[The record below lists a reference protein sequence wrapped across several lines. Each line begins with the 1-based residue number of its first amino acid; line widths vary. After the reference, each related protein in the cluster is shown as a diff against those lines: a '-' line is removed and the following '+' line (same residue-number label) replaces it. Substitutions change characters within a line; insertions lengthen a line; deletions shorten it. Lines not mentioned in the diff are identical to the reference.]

1 MKNVNNK
8 LLFYFL
14 TGTMALFLFFIF
26 SPNAFAETFILN
38 NITENTTWT
47 PTDSPYIVEN
57 SIDIATNKTLTILPG
72 TVVKFEP
79 TNNVSINV
87 LGNLVANGE
96 TDNKIYF
103 TSNYDDTVGGD
114 TDGDYYCY
122 DDVDEDGNF
131 LGEICDGSGYV
142 PDRSD
147 WGGIFFFHSSNSSFK
162 NSVLRYAN
170 NTIELNYSN
179 LDLEKVEI
187 SDSNSGISAYQNNE
201 VSIDGGN
208 FHDIKKDVLLA
219 YDFSSFSAKNIN
231 IKDIHQDAISIFTT
245 SDLDISDSSIKNVLN
260 GDAISVFGG
269 SVLDANNLEIKDVSG
284 DNAISLF
291 NNSHLSIK
299 NSNLKNCPSTSC
311 VQFFDGD
318 PYFFIPSSV
327 EASDSIFDGGDGSG
341 FLTFGNSN
349 ILTKIN
355 KNTIKNFSNF
365 AVENYSPT
373 FIVNA
378 KNNFWG
384 NDTGP
389 FHPDKNPTGTAGIVY
404 DNVNFVPWCTTS
416 ACHFRNPVILIPGI
430 MGSEILKNY
439 DDNSEIWPNANKL
452 VLSITDGFMDDLALN
467 IDGTENSAKL
477 MKLGDIIR
485 GTTVNILGIKYVSHT
500 FDGLIN
506 ELEANGYEE
515 NQDLFVFPYDWRKSN
530 IENAVLL
537 KNKIDEIL
545 TQTGDTK
552 VDIIAHS
559 MGGLLAKRY
568 IYDNSADKVDKL
580 IFIGTPHLGAPKAFK
595 ALMYGD
601 DMTIH
606 IGRLSLLSPNEVK
619 KISQNMP
626 SVFELLPSRKYV
638 NGEQSFLG
646 EKYVTDMV
654 TPYYSKPGSHPNLD
668 LDFDGTES
676 YLLRQGKNPL
686 MIPYAENLHDSIDDL
701 DLSRVNMTN
710 FSGCGSTKTIG
721 RVIVKKK
728 KSFTSLWQK
737 FVDDY
742 EVKYTNG
749 DDTVPLQSSILQSG
763 KRYYVKGFTHGELP
777 SADGLK
783 EDIISILKN
792 KEPQDFDDVSTNID
806 DCYISGKTVSIHS
819 LDAVETHVYDKN
831 GKHTGPVKNNPNPG
845 NNHIEYGIPGVQY
858 DQIGGN
864 TYIFLPT
871 GGGYQIINSA
881 VNTGAYDLNIEN
893 VNAND
898 TETGSVSY
906 NDIVVN
912 DTDTNSEI
920 DLPSSSFD
928 DGNLNPPPVLNIDE
942 NGDGTF
948 EQEIPPSVILDQ
960 NQTGDHIP
968 PATIGTIS
976 GNLILLE
983 ATDDNSGV
991 LETDYSLDDGIT
1003 WVKYEDPIKIN
1014 SLGIDTKTIQYFST
1028 DNAGNIESINTLD
1041 VPIRG
1046 ENPNV
1051 QNYGHSGGNIL
1062 ILNSSQALPKTKETS
1077 SISEN
1082 TNLLSNK
1089 NVIKKDFKNI
1099 VSKEIIKQKTDKKK
1113 NDNST
1118 QTATVLNSN
1127 IKFNKIWFII
1137 IGIGFVLGIL
1147 AKKYLKR

>member
-1 MKNVNNK
+1 MKNFNNK

-14 TGTMALFLFFIF
+14 TGTIALFLFLFF
-26 SPNAFAETFILN
+26 SPKVFAKTFVLN
-38 NITENTTWT
+38 DITEDTTWT

-57 SIDIATNKTLTILPG
+57 SIEVATNKTLTILPG
-72 TVVKFEP
+72 TVIKFEP
-79 TNNVSINV
+79 TNDVSINV

-96 TDNKIYF
+96 VDNKIYF
-103 TSNYDDTVGGD
+103 TSNYDDTVGED

-131 LGEICDGSGYV
+131 IGEVCDGSGYV

-147 WGGIFFFHSSNSSFK
+147 WGGIFFFHSNNSSFK
-162 NSVLRYAN
+162 NTVFRYAN

-179 LDLEKVEI
+179 INFEKVEI

-219 YDFSSFSAKNIN
+219 YDFSSFSVKNIN
-231 IKDIHQDAISIFTT
+231 IKDIYQEAISIFTT
-245 SDLDISDSSIKNVLN
+245 SDLDISNSSIRNVLN

-269 SVLDANNLEIKDVSG
+269 SVLEANNLEIKDVSG
-284 DNAISLF
+284 DNDVSLF
-291 NNSHLSIK
+291 NNSHLSVK
-299 NSNLKNCPSTSC
+299 DSTFKNCPSISC
-311 VQFFDGD
+311 IQFFDGD
-318 PYFFIPSSV
+318 PFFFIPSSV
-327 EASDSIFDGGDGSG
+327 EISGSIFDGGDGSG
-341 FLTFGNSN
+341 FLTFGDSN

-355 KNTIKNFSNF
+355 KNTIKGFSNF

-384 NDTGP
+384 NNTGP

-404 DNVNFVPWCTTS
+404 DNVDFIPWCTAS

-430 MGSEILKNY
+430 MGSEIFKNY

-452 VLSITDGFMDDLALN
+452 ILSITDSFMDDLVLN
-467 IDGTENSAKL
+467 VDGTEDSTKP

-485 GTTVNILGIKYVSHT
+485 GTTVDILGFKYVSHS
-500 FDGLIN
+500 FDGLID
-506 ELEANGYEE
+506 ELKANGYEE
-515 NQDLFVFPYDWRKSN
+515 NEDLFVFPYDWRKSN
-530 IENAVLL
+530 IENALLL

-545 TQTGDTK
+545 TETGDTK

-601 DMTIH
+601 DMGIQKFS
-606 IGRLSLLSPNEVK
+606 LSILNPKEVK

-626 SVFELLPSRKYV
+626 SVFELLPSKKYV
-638 NGEQSFLG
+638 DGEVGFIG

-686 MIPYAENLHDSIDDL
+686 MVPLSESLHDSIDDL
-701 DLSRVNMTN
+701 DLSGVNMTN

-737 FVDDY
+737 FIDDY

-777 SADGLK
+777 SASGLK
-783 EDIISILKN
+783 ENIISILKN
-792 KEPQDFDDVSTNID
+792 EEPQDFDNVSNNIN

-819 LDAVETHVYDKN
+819 LDAVETHVYDKD
-831 GKHTGPVKNNPNPG
+831 GKHTGPVKNNPNIG
-845 NNHIEYGIPGVQY
+845 NNYIEHGVPGVQY

-864 TYIFLPT
+864 TYVFLPV
-871 GGGYQIINSA
+871 GGSYQIINSA
-881 VNTGAYDLNIEN
+881 INTGVYSVDIEN

-898 TETGSVSY
+898 VGTGTVSY

-912 DTDTNSEI
+912 NTGTTSEI
-920 DLPSSSFD
+920 DLPPSSFED
-928 DGNLNPPPVLNIDE
+928 EDNDNPPVLDIDE
-942 NGDGTF
+942 DGDGDF
-948 EQEIPPSVILDQ
+948 EEEVPPSVILDE
-960 NQTGDHIP
+960 NQTGDNTP
-968 PATIGTIS
+968 PVTVGSIS
-976 GNLILLE
+976 GDLILLE

-991 LETDYSLDDGIT
+991 LETDYSLDSGIT
-1003 WVKYEDPIKIN
+1003 WIKYENPIEIN
-1014 SLGIDTKTIQYFST
+1014 SLGIETKRIQYFST
-1028 DNAGNIESINTLD
+1028 DKAENIESINTLD
-1041 VPIRG
+1041 IPTRE
-1046 ENPNV
+1046 ENPSV

-1062 ILNSSQALPKTKETS
+1062 IFNSDQAFPETKEIS
-1077 SISEN
+1077 NISEN
-1082 TNLLSNK
+1082 SNFLLDK
-1089 NVIKKDFKNI
+1089 NIIKKDFKNI
-1099 VSKEIIKQKTDKKK
+1099 ASKEVNIQKADKIK

-1118 QTATVLNSN
+1118 QAATVLNSN
-1127 IKFNKIWFII
+1127 IKFNKMWFILI
-1137 IGIGFVLGIL
+1137 LAGFVLGIL